1 MLYCHD
7 DSCRSAPMPAIFALP
22 MLASLIT
29 YLVQGVDLG
38 NVLGPVKV
46 RNEGHH
52 PQRWQKRAIQPFQK
66 LFLLLVSPGLAIRI
80 VFITGR
86 RRVDGDEFDFF
97 SFLVLGD
104 GIHGVCIGISLT
116 RKICV
121 KNRYYQPIPI
131 FHSRLRRRM
140 YLRREWAV
148 YWSILPSPIQFLCS
162 QPKNTN
168 RKKIPQTTKVREP
181 EDARPSKGKHFQ
193 SRYLGCIVSTSHW
206 LRSTLL

>member
-148 YWSILPSPIQFLCS
+148 YLVHPAKSYPVLVLTTQKH
-162 QPKNTN
+162 QQEKNTADDKSARTGGRQTIK
-168 RKKIPQTTKVREP
+168 RKTFPV
-181 EDARPSKGKHFQ
+181 
-193 SRYLGCIVSTSHW
+193 
-206 LRSTLL
+206 